1 MAAAGIAPR
10 TARIADLE
18 AGPLLELLSLVPTGP
33 EHLAA
38 LQIRPA
44 ATDGRVL
51 LELADRAVM
60 ARIEADGDCSRQIC
74 IPRGPLAVLRRRH
87 PNAARL
93 VVDQLEA
100 GVGLRSFGPDA
111 TVAMTVA
118 EAAALPEL
126 PLLSL
131 PAKPSRTRGAELPLL
146 LDPALL
152 CKSLEVLRRLG
163 CPTVALS
170 LLDHEVV
177 GAALS
182 LTPSP
187 ASSLQGSIQ
196 IARCV
201 LPEAA

>member
-18 AGPLLELLSLVPTGP
+18 AGPLLELLSLVPKDAGP
-33 EHLAA
+33 LSA

-60 ARIEADGDCSRQIC
+60 ARIEADGDCSRPIC
-74 IPRGPLAVLRRRH
+74 IPRGPLTVLRKRH
-87 PNAARL
+87 PNAERL
-93 VVDQLEA
+93 VVDQLEV

-131 PAKPSRTRGAELPLL
+131 
-146 LDPALL
+146 
-152 CKSLEVLRRLG
+152 
-163 CPTVALS
+163 
-170 LLDHEVV
+170 LDHEVV

-182 LTPSP
+182 LTPNQ
-187 ASSLQGSIQ
+187 ASSLTGCVQ

-201 LPEAA
+201 LEAA

>member
-18 AGPLLELLSLVPTGP
+18 AGPLLELLSLVPKDAGP
-33 EHLAA
+33 LSA

-60 ARIEADGDCSRQIC
+60 ARIEADGDCSRSIC
-74 IPRGPLAVLRRRH
+74 LPRGPLTVLRKRH
-87 PNAARL
+87 PNAERL
-93 VVDQLEA
+93 VVDQLEV

-146 LDPALL
+146 LDPVLL
-152 CKSLEVLRRLG
+152 CRSLEVLRRLG
-163 CPTVALS
+163 CSPVALEV
-170 LLDHEVV
+170 LDHEVV

-182 LTPSP
+182 LTPNQ
-187 ASSLQGSIQ
+187 ASSLTGCVQ

-201 LPEAA
+201 LEAA

>member
-18 AGPLLELLSLVPTGP
+18 AGPLLELLSLVPKNAGP
-33 EHLAA
+33 LSA

-60 ARIEADGDCSRQIC
+60 ARIEADGDCSRSIC
-74 IPRGPLAVLRRRH
+74 LPRGPLTVLRKRH
-87 PNAARL
+87 PNAERL
-93 VVDQLEA
+93 VVDQLEV

-146 LDPALL
+146 LDPVLL
-152 CKSLEVLRRLG
+152 CRSLEVLRRLG
-163 CPTVALS
+163 CSPVALEV
-170 LLDHEVV
+170 LDHEVV

-182 LTPSP
+182 LTPNQ
-187 ASSLQGSIQ
+187 ASSLTGCVQ

-201 LPEAA
+201 LEAA